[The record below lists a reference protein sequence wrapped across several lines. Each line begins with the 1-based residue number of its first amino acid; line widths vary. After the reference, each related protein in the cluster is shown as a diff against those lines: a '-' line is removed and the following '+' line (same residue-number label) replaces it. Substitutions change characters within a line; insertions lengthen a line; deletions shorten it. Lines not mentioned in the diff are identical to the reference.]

1 MASEIN
7 NFMTFKSAIYISIY
21 LVIFIRMII
30 FALPRKR
37 VFYNNKVLNIFL
49 FIRSIIQFILDVLY
63 GAVILLGIYYC
74 ELFEIVKIFS
84 LGILI
89 SILLTGR
96 IVLNKVIDERIEQK
110 II

>member
-1 MASEIN
+1 MLSEMN
-7 NFMTFKSAIYISIY
+7 NFLTFKSAIYISIY
-21 LVIFIRMII
+21 LIIFIRVII
-30 FALPRKR
+30 LALSKKR

-49 FIRSIIQFILDVLY
+49 FIRSIIQFILDILY
-63 GAVILLGIYYC
+63 GAVILLGIYNC
-74 ELFEIVKIFS
+74 ELFGIVNIFS
-84 LGILI
+84 LCLLI

>member
-1 MASEIN
+1 MFSGMN

-30 FALPRKR
+30 FALSRKR

-49 FIRSIIQFILDVLY
+49 FIRSIIQFILDILY
-63 GAVILLGIYYC
+63 GAVILLGIYNY
-74 ELFEIVKIFS
+74 ELFGIVNLFS
-84 LGILI
+84 LGLLI

-96 IVLNKVIDERIEQK
+96 IILNKVIDERIEQK